1 MRLKLSIAA
10 KLHIPILLS
19 LFLGLFVLIVLNFLE
34 IRKIKDRVYLEEED
48 SIKEQ
53 IQSLLTE
60 KISVSQIA
68 GIGISEDGDLK
79 DALMNNDRNLA
90 FTKANEIIKR
100 YKNDSKFK
108 NVKLAIH
115 TAEGKNFIRQWDKNN
130 FGDDVLS
137 YKKLLKTSFENG
149 KSSVGLEVGKYGLGM
164 RTVAPIFDDN
174 KNKIGAVEFILD
186 MKSVISDM
194 DRLGSSI
201 LILVNKECMDI
212 AKYVNY
218 KEKLGNYVICQN
230 SNKIDKKLIEDL
242 KLTGIKLEDK
252 FSLGNNF
259 FITSFPL
266 KDVEDK
272 LIGYI
277 VAGKDIG
284 LVESD
289 VSQAK
294 SAFIKQTLSMV
305 VIDIIVF
312 ILMIASIHF
321 IINKQIHKLLFRV
334 GDLAEGEGDLTKRI
348 DIKTGD
354 ELEKVGNHINTF
366 IGKVH
371 DTVKEAKTASKENF
385 KTMQKLSGL
394 SEKIDSGSKV
404 EKEIVSKTSK
414 IANSI
419 KEPLEKTKEEVL
431 KTVEEVNKSNEKLKE
446 VQETL
451 LKLLSQISETS
462 KEDKVLVK
470 DLELLSKQASQATN
484 ILNII
489 REIADQTNL
498 LALNAAIEA
507 ARAGEH
513 GRGFSVVADEV
524 RDLSAK
530 TRNNLEEINKTINGI
545 VDAIEKIV
553 NKMDYRVAKMKD
565 IVDDSVKAE
574 VQIEEVAET
583 MKKTSL
589 KTEDVAKTSTEVISE
604 IADILEEIEKIYEI
618 ASSNIGNVE
627 DITEHI
633 KELREKTEKLEET
646 LSKFK
651 TDEEKED

>member
-108 NVKLAIH
+108 NVKLSIH

-164 RTVAPIFDDN
+164 RTVAPIFDNN

-242 KLTGIKLEDK
+242 KLTGMKLEDK

-651 TDEEKED
+651 TDEEKEG